1 MPALTDVSRW
11 SPLLYFHRYYF
22 SWFFQKFPQ
31 VEGSRLNLET
41 CIWVFYF
48 HEESPCKCVS
58 CVMQNPERK
67 EREELSP
74 GGLPGRPLREPRV
87 TLAPQWRCP
96 YIPAFHDHLSAGV
109 NLHSVSQVLLPTQA
123 FLHVA
128 TALLP
133 LLCWLFLFYFW
144 DRVLLCRPGGLKGT
158 DPPAS
163 VSWLLRL
170 KVCATAPS
178 YCDDFKQRLDT
189 VFLSSDTILL
199 LFLAT

>member
-1 MPALTDVSRW
+1 MPSLCLFWQTWVGGPLCCTSTDTISRG
-11 SPLLYFHRYYF
+11 
-22 SWFFQKFPQ
+22 FFQKLPQ

-48 HEESPCKCVS
+48 HEESPCKFVS

-74 GGLPGRPLREPRV
+74 GGLPGRPLKEPRV
-87 TLAPQWRCP
+87 TVALQWRCP

-109 NLHSVSQVLLPTQA
+109 NLHSVSQVPLSTQA

-133 LLCWLFLFYFW
+133 LLCWLFLFYFIFETGFYCVGLVASKAQIHVPLSPDCW
-144 DRVLLCRPGGLKGT
+144 D
-158 DPPAS
+158 
-163 VSWLLRL
+163 
-170 KVCATAPS
+170 
-178 YCDDFKQRLDT
+178 
-189 VFLSSDTILL
+189 
-199 LFLAT
+199 